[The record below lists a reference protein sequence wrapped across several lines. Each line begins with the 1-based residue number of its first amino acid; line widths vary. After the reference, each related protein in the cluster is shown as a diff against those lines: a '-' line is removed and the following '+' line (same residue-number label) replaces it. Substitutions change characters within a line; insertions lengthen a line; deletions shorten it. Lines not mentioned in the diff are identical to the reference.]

1 MLKRKK
7 KKKDV
12 TFYPSQLSPKAMHI
26 SEGDLFPEDRTVF
39 VV

>member
-7 KKKDV
+7 KKRYV
-12 TFYPSQLSPKAMHI
+12 TFNPSQLSPKAMHM
-26 SEGDLFPEDRTVF
+26 SEGDLFPETRTI